1 MYDLIIKG
9 GRVIDPAQNIDGIMD
24 VAVDGGKIA
33 KVAADI
39 PSEEAKRVR
48 NAAGKIVTPGLIDV
62 HTHVYDGVIEN
73 GVSPDD
79 LGVKQGVTTVVDCG
93 SAGWATFGGFPK
105 YVIPNAKTTVYC
117 LLHIGSFGLSSTPE
131 LWYPEEIN
139 PAAFEACV
147 VANPGLIRGVKI
159 RVVGKLITSYGAEIV
174 KIAKDTAKKVGLP
187 LMVHIGDPDK
197 RVPATVTKDLLP
209 LLEKGDI
216 LTHIYSGLQ
225 GGVLQANGKVL
236 PEFEEAR
243 KRGVLF
249 DVAHG
254 RNNYNYSVARRMI
267 AMGYLPNTLSTDT
280 VRASL
285 PGPVYGLMVTMSKF
299 IALGIP
305 FEKEI
310 PMVTINSARTVH
322 IDDRKGSLKP
332 GMDADISVFEL
343 KSGKWCIPDFNNEI
357 LNMNKMVTPFLTV
370 KAGELITPKPVAW
383 PEEVK

>member
-1 MYDLIIKG
+1 MYGLIIKG

-33 KVAADI
+33 KVAPDI
-39 PSEEAKRVR
+39 PSKEAKRVR

-159 RVVGKLITSYGAEIV
+159 RVVGKLIASRGAEIV
-174 KIAKDTAKKVGLP
+174 KIAKDMAKKVGLP
-187 LMVHIGDPDK
+187 LMVHIGDPNNW
-197 RVPATVTKDLLP
+197 VPATVTKDLLP

-236 PEFEEAR
+236 PEFDEAR

-305 FEKEI
+305 FESEI

-332 GMDADISVFEL
+332 GMDADISVLEL
-343 KSGKWCIPDFNNEI
+343 KSGKWRILDFNNEV
-357 LNMNKMVTPFLTV
+357 LNIGKMVTPFLTV
-370 KAGELITPKPVAW
+370 KGGEVITPNPVAW

>member
-9 GRVIDPAQNIDGIMD
+9 GRVIDPAQNIDGMMD
-24 VAVDGGKIA
+24 VAVEKGKIA
-33 KVAADI
+33 NVAANI
-39 PSEEAKRVR
+39 PNKEAKRVR
-48 NAAGKIVTPGLIDV
+48 NAAGKIVTPGLIDA
-62 HTHVYDGVIEN
+62 HTHVYEGVVEN

-79 LGVKQGVTTVVDCG
+79 VGVKQGVTTVVDCG
-93 SAGWATFGGFPK
+93 SAGWANFGGFPK
-105 YVIPNAKTTVYC
+105 YVIPTAKTSVYC

-147 VANPGLIRGVKI
+147 VANRGLIRCAKI
-159 RVVGKLITSYGAEIV
+159 RVVGKLIAERGAAIV
-174 KIAKDTAKKVGLP
+174 KIAKETAKKAGLP
-187 LMVHIGDPDK
+187 LMVHIGDPANQ
-197 RVPATVTKDLLP
+197 VPASVTKDLLP

-216 LTHIYSGLQ
+216 ITHMYSGLQ
-225 GGVLQANGKVL
+225 GGVLQANGKAL
-236 PEFEEAR
+236 PEFDEAR

-249 DVAHG
+249 DIATG

-267 AMGYLPNTLSTDT
+267 SLGYLPNTISTDT

-305 FEKEI
+305 FEQQI
-310 PMVTINSARTVH
+310 PMVTINSARTYR

-332 GMDADISVFEL
+332 GMDADISIFEL
-343 KSGKWCIPDFNNEI
+343 KSGKWRIPDFNNEV
-357 LNMNKMVTPFLTV
+357 LEMEKMVTPFLTV
-370 KAGELITPKPVAW
+370 KAGELIAPKPVAW
-383 PEEVK
+383 PE

>member
-9 GRVIDPAQNIDGIMD
+9 GRVIDPAQNIDGVMD
-24 VAVDGGKIA
+24 VAIQGRKIA
-33 KVAADI
+33 RVAPDI
-39 PSEEAKRVR
+39 PKRDAKRVR

-62 HTHVYDGVIEN
+62 HAHVYNGVIEN
-73 GVSPDD
+73 GVDPDD
-79 LGVKQGVTTVVDCG
+79 LGVNQGVTTIVDCG

-105 YVIPNAKTTVYC
+105 YVVPNARTTVYC

-139 PAAFEACV
+139 PVAFEAW
-147 VANPGLIRGVKI
+147 VAANRDLIKGVKI
-159 RVVGKLITSYGAEIV
+159 RVVGKLIASRGAEIV
-174 KIAKDTAKKVGLP
+174 KIAKNTAKKVGLP
-187 LMVHIGDPDK
+187 LMVHIGDPNNE
-197 RVPATVTKDLLP
+197 VPSTVTRDLLP
-209 LLEKGDI
+209 ILEKGDI
-216 LTHIYSGLQ
+216 LTHVYSGLQ

-236 PEFEEAR
+236 PEFEDAR

-280 VRASL
+280 VTASL
-285 PGPVYGLMVTMSKF
+285 SGPVYGLMVTMSKF
-299 IALGIP
+299 NALGIP

-343 KSGKWCIPDFNNEI
+343 KPGKWRIPDFNNEVLKI
-357 LNMNKMVTPFLTV
+357 DTMVTPVLTV
-370 KAGELITPKPVAW
+370 KSGELITPKPVAW

>member
-1 MYDLIIKG
+1 MYDLVIKG
-9 GRVIDPAQNIDGIMD
+9 GRVIDPAQNIDGVMD
-24 VAVDGGKIA
+24 VAVAGGKIA
-33 KVAADI
+33 KVSTSI
-39 PSEEAKRVR
+39 SNKEAKRVR
-48 NAAGKIVTPGLIDV
+48 NAAGKIVTPGLIDAHV
-62 HTHVYDGVIEN
+62 HVYYGVIEN

-105 YVIPNAKTTVYC
+105 YVVPNAKTSVYC

-147 VANPGLIRGVKI
+147 AANPGLIRGVKI
-159 RVVGKLITSYGAEIV
+159 RVVGKLIASHGAEIV

-187 LMVHIGDPDK
+187 LMVHVGDPANQ
-197 RVPATVTKDLLP
+197 VPAAVTKDLLP

-216 LTHIYSGLQ
+216 LTHMYSGLQ

-236 PEFEEAR
+236 PEFDEAR
-243 KRGVLF
+243 ERGVLF
-249 DVAHG
+249 DVATG

-280 VRASL
+280 VTASL
-285 PGPVYGLMVTMSKF
+285 KGPVYGLMVTMSKF

-310 PMVTINSARTVH
+310 PMVTINSARTYH
-322 IDDRKGSLKP
+322 LDDRKGSLKP

-343 KSGKWCIPDFNNEI
+343 KSGKWRIPDFNNEV
-357 LNMNKMVTPFLTV
+357 LDMDKMVTPFLTV